1 MLLHLCGFYTV
12 NVGDSYEKAT
22 LQNRRAVHAKSKFG
36 VDVIVLS
43 KETNEVFICQCSTDW
58 IEDKV
63 REMLNV
69 RHEMRPQ
76 IEDQYDSK
84 LFCAVVTR
92 VPESKILESVRIAR
106 EKGVKVV
113 AQEHL
118 KALMEE
124 VKNRK
129 TPYEMARSFLIS

>member
-1 MLLHLCGFYTV
+1 MSDT
-12 NVGDSYEKAT
+12 
-22 LQNRRAVHAKSKFG
+22 R
-36 VDVIVLS
+36 
-43 KETNEVFICQCSTDW
+43 
-58 IEDKV
+58 
-63 REMLNV
+63 
-69 RHEMRPQ
+69 
-76 IEDQYDSK
+76 
-84 LFCAVVTR
+84 VTR

>member
-69 RHEMRPQ
+69 RQES
-76 IEDQYDSK
+76 Y
-84 LFCAVVTR
+84 TR
-92 VPESKILESVRIAR
+92 SRKQDIR
-106 EKGVKVV
+106 EC
-113 AQEHL
+113 
-118 KALMEE
+118 
-124 VKNRK
+124 
-129 TPYEMARSFLIS
+129 